1 MGMEFSPGRKLTEVS
16 LCQLGPAASPA
27 PLANCIL
34 AGSKNIIL
42 AEKMFGFGGG
52 ERYGQTSVVWD

>member
-16 LCQLGPAASPA
+16 LCKLGPAAA

-52 ERYGQTSVVWD
+52 ERCGQTSVVWD